1 MQRYQPPKVRDETYD
16 ARRGGNRRDRRNEDV
31 LAWPNGFHESAE
43 TAISC
48 RGPGPASTEKEV
60 CQYQY
65 SREEEEGDAQM
76 CSRGEAV
83 ASGTHIHSRYWEN
96 VKCTRRKVIRFV
108 EEEMR
113 AIENVTWRRLVLY

>member
-1 MQRYQPPKVRDETYD
+1 MMHGGGVTEGIGGMKTYLHGPMGFTKALKRRFRVGGLD
-16 ARRGGNRRDRRNEDV
+16 LPARRKRY
-31 LAWPNGFHESAE
+31 L
-43 TAISC
+43 
-48 RGPGPASTEKEV
+48 V

-76 CSRGEAV
+76 WSRGEAV